1 MRLVVLFTVSGA
13 GNRIS
18 RVHSALDGIK
28 KRVSNLPKYRK
39 EMGLNKVSWWGDRGA
54 QIKNQYDFYKKCLQI
69 TKKYWNYQKFKSKI
83 EVYRSILKF
92 KPI

>member
-1 MRLVVLFTVSGA
+1 
-13 GNRIS
+13 
-18 RVHSALDGIK
+18 
-28 KRVSNLPKYRK
+28 
-39 EMGLNKVSWWGDRGA
+39 MGLNKVSWWGDRGA